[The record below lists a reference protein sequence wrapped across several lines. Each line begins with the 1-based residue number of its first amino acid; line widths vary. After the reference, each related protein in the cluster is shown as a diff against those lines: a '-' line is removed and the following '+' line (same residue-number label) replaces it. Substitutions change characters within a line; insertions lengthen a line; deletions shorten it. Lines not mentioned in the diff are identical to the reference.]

1 MLTKKIAH
9 VPMFPP
15 QNNLGLSVLF
25 TPAQWTLIAE
35 QFLRCDI
42 SHRCEHRDATMLKL
56 SLTTALEVLYAAIG
70 CESCGVPKSDGSLN
84 TQLILECVER
94 DLHAGWAGL
103 STLAKDV
110 SNTHATIK

>member
-1 MLTKKIAH
+1 
-9 VPMFPP
+9 MFPP

-84 TQLILECVER
+84 TQLILECTQRRSGVVGPVTPCAASESILR
-94 DLHAGWAGL
+94 HEY
-103 STLAKDV
+103 K
-110 SNTHATIK
+110 